1 MSNGWNGVG
10 WRMWQ
15 NTKKFL
21 QLNRYKGLLAILPAL
36 LFMLIFF
43 IGGLFHSI
51 SLSLQSQP
59 LIGTTDRFWAYNE
72 LLNPA
77 FYRSLG
83 VTVGL
88 AAATAIL
95 SGVMGL
101 LVALFLAER
110 RRKWKWLQIIFQLPI
125 GIPHLLSAYLLMQV
139 LMQSGWLA
147 RIAFHLGLVDSFE
160 AFPVLIHDDWGI
172 SVILAYLWKE
182 VPFMVLFI
190 YPFIVKLIEDW
201 QETAQVLGGTFSQT
215 VSWVVVPILMPMWVG
230 GMWIVFAFTLG
241 SYEIPA
247 LLARTSFGV
256 IPVIAFQEYSQF
268 GLERQPIAIAMNMVL
283 SVISFLA
290 GCLLIYLQLRW
301 YKKGRRVW

>member
-1 MSNGWNGVG
+1 
-10 WRMWQ
+10 
-15 NTKKFL
+15 
-21 QLNRYKGLLAILPAL
+21 
-36 LFMLIFF
+36 
-43 IGGLFHSI
+43 
-51 SLSLQSQP
+51 
-59 LIGTTDRFWAYNE
+59 
-72 LLNPA
+72 
-77 FYRSLG
+77 
-83 VTVGL
+83 
-88 AAATAIL
+88 
-95 SGVMGL
+95 
-101 LVALFLAER
+101 
-110 RRKWKWLQIIFQLPI
+110 
-125 GIPHLLSAYLLMQV
+125 
-139 LMQSGWLA
+139 
-147 RIAFHLGLVDSFE
+147 
-160 AFPVLIHDDWGI
+160 
-172 SVILAYLWKE
+172 
-182 VPFMVLFI
+182 MVLFI

>member
-1 MSNGWNGVG
+1 
-10 WRMWQ
+10 MWQ

-172 SVILAYLWKE
+172 GVILAYLWKE